1 MSKAHSGHWHIRV
14 LQVGSKPPRKI
25 NPLGISTDST
35 NLPDPLFKSELLEVR
50 AGGCGGLAPRP
61 PGRSIQ
67 APVFSVADLQL
78 LQSPLNFQ
86 GPLLISELLEVRAGG
101 GAPGRSIQAHVP
113 VTRIQKRNFHRG
125 IPRQRNFTIVGLS
138 LFKLRGFVKGF

>member
-1 MSKAHSGHWHIRV
+1 MLRASCCARTGRLVPGKILDLSTAHD
-14 LQVGSKPPRKI
+14 LQV
-25 NPLGISTDST
+25 
-35 NLPDPLFKSELLEVR
+35 LE
-50 AGGCGGLAPRP
+50 
-61 PGRSIQ
+61 
-67 APVFSVADLQL
+67 
-78 LQSPLNFQ
+78 SPLNFQ

-138 LFKLRGFVKGF
+138 LFKLRGFVKGI

>member
-1 MSKAHSGHWHIRV
+1 M
-14 LQVGSKPPRKI
+14 PRG
-25 NPLGISTDST
+25 LSCSVRISTDST

-50 AGGCGGLAPRP
+50 AGGCGGLAPDQFKPQYPPAP
-61 PGRSIQ
+61 PGRSIE
-67 APVFSVADLQL
+67 APVFSVADLQV